1 MKCLLICS
9 PTVELAQHNTTT
21 QHYTTPL
28 HYTTLHYTTLH
39 YTTLLHCTALHC
51 TALHYTTLHYTTL
64 HNAAQR
70 NTAQHSTIHI
80 IVPYSKFRS
89 RGIHV
94 IVSPLIKVFSPFT
107 SLDRS
112 PKGSHP
118 GRVVRIL
125 HQSHCGWK
133 SIQETEC
140 TGRNSVLRYV

>member
-1 MKCLLICS
+1 MKCLLIDS
-9 PTVELAQHNTTT
+9 PTVELAQHNTT
-21 QHYTTPL
+21 QHSI
-28 HYTTLHYTTLH
+28 TLHYTT
-39 YTTLLHCTALHC
+39 LHCTALHC
-51 TALHYTTLHYTTL
+51 TALHCTALHCTT
-64 HNAAQR
+64 QR
-70 NTAQHSTIHI
+70 NTAQHSRIHI

-89 RGIHV
+89 RRIHV
-94 IVSPLIKVFSPFT
+94 TVSRLIKIFSPFT

-112 PKGSHP
+112 SKGSHP